1 MAKDRSADL
10 RFNVESE
17 EAPDRIRQAL
27 WFLYAVCDVS
37 DGRANSK
44 IRWH

>member
-1 MAKDRSADL
+1 MAKDCSANL
-10 RFNVESE
+10 RFNAESE
-17 EAPDRIRQAL
+17 EGHRIRQAL